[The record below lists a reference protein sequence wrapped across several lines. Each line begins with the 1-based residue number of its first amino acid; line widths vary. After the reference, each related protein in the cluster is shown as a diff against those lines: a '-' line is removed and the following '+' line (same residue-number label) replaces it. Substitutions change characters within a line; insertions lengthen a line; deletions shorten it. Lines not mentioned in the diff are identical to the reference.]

1 MPISRLYKFFAVPS
15 TERYSFPG
23 LFWFSH
29 SLTFSLLYAALALG
43 KAFSSEYVVQD
54 DARQHVFWMMRFVD
68 PALFPNDPIAHYF
81 QSVAPSGYTA
91 FYRLAATLG
100 LSPLV
105 FNKLLPIVLGAIATI
120 YCYRLS
126 VKLLPVPF
134 AGFCSSLVLNLTLWM
149 RDDLVSGTPRAF
161 IYPLFLAFLY
171 YLLDNKPKK
180 CWLFLALTG
189 LFYPQLVLIESGI
202 LILHLFNVPHFKLT
216 RSRSL
221 ICLFGLV
228 VAFFVLLP
236 YELFPNPF
244 SPLISVADAKTYPE
258 FWPGGRNSFF
268 EPNLRLFWLTGERS
282 GFIPKRTPAILWL
295 GLILP
300 LLCWKGGD
308 RFQLLDRITCHF
320 SIVCQILMASCFW
333 FLTAHLLLFKLH
345 LPSRYIIHS
354 LIICFALLSGMTIAI
369 LMEGILVWGMRSP
382 SMLASKRSFVSLAV
396 SGLFFGIV
404 VLYPLTLK
412 EFPRTSYQVERNW
425 EIYDFFKQTPKDAI
439 VASIEPDADNI
450 PTFSLRSIL
459 VGEEYS
465 ISYHASYHQAFR
477 QRLIDLIRAHY
488 SPDLAEAK
496 QFIKRYGIDFFL
508 IQKSAFTPQYLLDN
522 RWLNGLRTS
531 IVAPEDPLSQT
542 IERSLQQLQAGTVPA
557 LTRTIPPCTVSQTSM
572 FFIVDASCIVRQR

>member
-1 MPISRLYKFFAVPS
+1 MSISRLYKFFAVPS
-15 TERYSFPG
+15 TERDSVPG

-68 PALFPNDPIAHYF
+68 PALFVNDLIAHYF
-81 QSVAPSGYTA
+81 QSVAPSGYSA
-91 FYRLAATLG
+91 LYRLAAILG

-105 FNKLLPIVLGAIATI
+105 FNKLLPIILGAIGTI

-126 VKLLPVPF
+126 LKLLPVPF
-134 AGFCSSLVLNLTLWM
+134 AGFCSSVILNLTLWM

-161 IYPLFLAFLY
+161 IYPLFLAFLD
-171 YLLDNKPKK
+171 YLLENRSKR
-180 CWLFLALTG
+180 CWIVIALTS
-189 LFYPQLVLIESGI
+189 LFYPQLVLLESGI
-202 LILHLFNVPHFKLT
+202 LVLYLFHIPHFKLT
-216 RSRSL
+216 RSRSV
-221 ICLFGLV
+221 ICVIGSV

-268 EPNLRLFWLTGERS
+268 EPDFRLFWLMGERS
-282 GFIPKRTPAILWL
+282 GFIPKRTPTILWI

-300 LLCWKGGD
+300 LLFWKGRD
-308 RFQLLDRITCHF
+308 RFHLLDRITPNISVLF
-320 SIVCQILMASCFW
+320 QVLAASCFW
-333 FLTAHLLLFKLH
+333 FMAAHLLLFKLH
-345 LPSRYIIHS
+345 LPSRYAIHS
-354 LIICFALLSGMTIAI
+354 LILCFSLLSGITIAI
-369 LMEGILVWGMRSP
+369 LVEGILAWGMRSSSGNP
-382 SMLASKRSFVSLAV
+382 EKQSLLTRISV
-396 SGLFFGIV
+396 GLILGIL

-412 EFPRTSYQVERNW
+412 EFPRTSYQVEKHW
-425 EIYDFFKQTPKDAI
+425 EIYDFLRQIPKDAI

-465 ISYHASYHQAFR
+465 ISYHATYHQAFR
-477 QRLIDLIRAHY
+477 QRLIDLVRSHY
-488 SPDLAEAK
+488 SPNLAEIK
-496 QFIKRYGIDFFL
+496 QLIGKYGIDFFL
-508 IQKSAFTPQYLLDN
+508 IHKSAFTPQYLLDN
-522 RWLNGLRTS
+522 SWLNGLRTS
-531 IVAPEDPLSQT
+531 IVAPGDPLSQT

-557 LTRTIPPCTVSQTSM
+557 LTRVIGSCTAYQNSM
-572 FFIVDASCIVRQR
+572 FFIVDASCVNRQN

>member
-15 TERYSFPG
+15 TEGYSFPG

-29 SLTFSLLYAALALG
+29 SLTFSFLYAALALG

-81 QSVAPSGYTA
+81 QSVAPSGYSA
-91 FYRLAATLG
+91 LYRLAAILG

-105 FNKLLPIVLGAIATI
+105 FNKLLPIILGAIATI

-134 AGFCSSLVLNLTLWM
+134 AGFCSSVILNLTLWM

-161 IYPLFLAFLY
+161 IYPLFFSFLY
-171 YLLDNKPKK
+171 YLLENKSKL
-180 CWLFLALTG
+180 CWMAIALTS
-189 LFYPQLVLIESGI
+189 LFYPQLVLLESGI
-202 LILHLFNVPHFKLT
+202 LVLYLFHVPHFKLT
-216 RSRSL
+216 RSRSV
-221 ICLFGLV
+221 ICFVGLV

-268 EPNLRLFWLTGERS
+268 ESNVRLFWLTGERS

-300 LLCWKGGD
+300 VLFWKGRD
-308 RFQLLDRITCHF
+308 RFRLLDRITPHF
-320 SIVCQILMASCFW
+320 SVLFQVLAASCFW
-333 FLTAHLLLFKLH
+333 FIAAHLLLFKLH
-345 LPSRYIIHS
+345 LPSRYAIHS
-354 LIICFALLSGMTIAI
+354 LILCFALLSGMTIAI
-369 LMEGILVWGMRSP
+369 LVEGILAWGLRSQSVNP
-382 SMLASKRSFVSLAV
+382 EKRPVLTLVSV
-396 SGLFFGIV
+396 GLMVGV
-404 VLYPLTLK
+404 LVLYPLTLK
-412 EFPRTSYQVERNW
+412 EFPRTSYQVEKNW
-425 EIYDFFKQTPKDAI
+425 ELYDFFKQTPKDAI

-465 ISYHASYHQAFR
+465 ISYHAPYHQAFR
-477 QRLIDLIRAHY
+477 QRLLDLVRAHY
-488 SPDLAEAK
+488 SPNLADVK
-496 QFIKRYGIDFFL
+496 QLIAHYGIDFFL
-508 IQKSAFTPQYLLDN
+508 IHKSAFTPQYLLDN

-531 IVAPEDPLSQT
+531 IVAPEDPLSQA
-542 IERSLQQLQAGTVPA
+542 IERSFQQLQAGTVPA
-557 LTRTIPPCTVSQTSM
+557 LTRVIGPCTAYQTSM
-572 FFIVDASCIVRQR
+572 FFIVDASCANRQN